1 MKINELITGLREFQ
15 STYFAENRALFEQ
28 LGQGQTPKVLFITC
42 SDSRIVPNLI
52 TQTDPGDLFVIRNA
66 GNIVPPYGAANGGEG
81 AAIEFAIHA
90 LNIDQIIVCG
100 HNHCGA
106 MKGLLKL
113 NELQAD
119 MPLVYDWLKHTEAT
133 RRLVLDNYKE
143 LEGEDLLEVTAA
155 ENIITQIENLKTY
168 PLVRSRLYQGKLNIY
183 GWMYEIENGEV
194 LAYNPTTHQFVSPHT
209 ELYKDASGQRYQP
222 GAYVHTFAPPVVI
235 GSDDLPQ
242 HLATVPV
249 QTAPNSWVSIEQKKR
264 IYRGSN

>member
-1 MKINELITGLREFQ
+1 MKINQLLTGLREFQ
-15 STYFAENRALFEQ
+15 STYFAENRSLFEQ
-28 LGQGQTPKVLFITC
+28 LGQGQSPKVLFITC
-42 SDSRIVPNLI
+42 SDSRIDPNLI

-90 LNIDQIIVCG
+90 LNIEHIIVCG

-113 NELQAD
+113 NELQAN

-155 ENIITQIENLKTY
+155 ENIITQLENLKTY
-168 PLVRSRLYQGKLNIY
+168 PLVRSRLHQGKLDIY

-194 LAYNPTTHQFVSPHT
+194 LAYEPRTQTFVSPHT
-209 ELYKDASGQRYQP
+209 ELYQDSRSGHKYQP
-222 GAYVHTFAPPVVI
+222 GAYLQTSAPPVVL
-235 GSDDLPQ
+235 DCDLPQ
-242 HLATVPV
+242 PV
-249 QTAPNSWVSIEQKKR
+249 HVHSEIERAPNSWVSIEQQNR
-264 IYRGSN
+264 IYGGR